1 MAHRHHGTVI
11 GPILFLIYINDIQRG
26 ISSKM
31 RLFADDSIIY
41 REIRNNT
48 DHTTLS
54 DNLHRLDQWAEEWQ
68 MFFKPE
74 KCYVMNITNKHTT
87 SRHQYKLKGTPLS
100 TVSTWTYLGVE
111 IDSKLTWSSHCEKVK
126 SSAMRD
132 LGVIQRTLHATPN
145 SCRATAY
152 QTLVKPKLEYAST
165 AWSPQTLGKIRLLE
179 SVQNKA
185 ARFVCRDY
193 SRTTSVS
200 GLKSSLKWDSLESRR
215 NTKDCVMWYKVH
227 NHLVHMKFP
236 TAVTQK
242 PRIGRHDHQLAYLHI
257 SPRIDAYKYSCF
269 VRAIPMWNG
278 LPAAAVHGAYNE

>member
-1 MAHRHHGTVI
+1 MKRRHSIILFSVIKCSLLVPKRTTSSLLHCRRQRVVINGASSSWAPVTSGVPQGTVI

-31 RLFADDSIIY
+31 RLFADDNIIY
-41 REIRNNT
+41 RKIRNNT

-54 DNLHRLDQWAEEWQ
+54 DDLHRLDQWAEEWQ

-126 SSAMRD
+126 SSAMRA
-132 LGVIQRTLHATPN
+132 LGVIQRTLHATPK

-193 SRTTSVS
+193 SRTTRVS
-200 GLKSSLKWDSLESRR
+200 GLKSSLKWDSL
-215 NTKDCVMWYKVH
+215 NPD
-227 NHLVHMKFP
+227 
-236 TAVTQK
+236 
-242 PRIGRHDHQLAYLHI
+242 
-257 SPRIDAYKYSCF
+257 
-269 VRAIPMWNG
+269 
-278 LPAAAVHGAYNE
+278 